1 MRSTDPPAPIPFREP
16 HAARASGYVLALAG
30 LLVAVGLS
38 LHPLPRGG
46 FDEQPSQLAGTP
58 WWGAIHAA
66 IAIGF
71 VLCVLGGLLYLM
83 AGGPATRNWVAALAW
98 GALTVGMLYF
108 TGVAL
113 VNGWVMHP
121 LALVASQE
129 PVLFDAMNHLVI
141 GFGWLGNPLFLAGL
155 TGVAVLEVRDP
166 ATDMPRWLAYAGA
179 VLALLSWGRGVGS
192 ATGLYF
198 LDPLIFANVPAFLWL
213 GYYGLLS
220 ARLAREQTAGLTN
233 DEFRRAMK

>member
-1 MRSTDPPAPIPFREP
+1 MPTAPPAPIPFREP
-16 HAARASGYVLALAG
+16 HAARAGGYVLAVAG

-83 AGGPATRNWVAALAW
+83 AGGPATRGWVAALAW
-98 GALTVGMLYF
+98 GALTVGMIYF

-121 LALVASQE
+121 LALVAGQE
-129 PVLFDAMNHLVI
+129 PVLFDAMNHLVV

-155 TGVAVLEVRDP
+155 TGVAVLEIRDP
-166 ATDMPRWLAYAGA
+166 ATDMPRWLAYVGA

-198 LDPLIFANVPAFLWL
+198 LEPLIFANVPAFLWL

-220 ARLAREQTAGLTN
+220 ARLAREQTLGLTE